1 MPSLSL
7 VVWGWLG
14 CVGVEGWGG
23 GGWCFPFRGSL
34 GGFPSEGSR
43 MGLLC
48 LLWGVITGNHK
59 KTVPGELK
67 ASRGLRDVI
76 YEALTPPKRVLKMTL
91 IGSKK
96 QKSQIFNRF

>member
-1 MPSLSL
+1 MVLGCAFMVFSGVIVL
-7 VVWGWLG
+7 VDLRKVGFALWGWLV

-48 LLWGVITGNHK
+48 LLKGGY
-59 KTVPGELK
+59 G
-67 ASRGLRDVI
+67 G
-76 YEALTPPKRVLKMTL
+76 
-91 IGSKK
+91 
-96 QKSQIFNRF
+96 